1 MKWLTEK
8 IKELTELVRQLNKLA
23 VEVIGLI
30 GWILIIIHLFNN

>member
-1 MKWLTEK
+1 LKWLTEK